1 MPAAHRLVLTVPEL
15 ALLLSLTGTE
25 LPPGFVTPA
34 DGPAPDAEEG
44 QAAEGLASEAE
55 EGLRR
60 RGLLDGD
67 RAPVAAVMVILAVLG
82 GPEKTVRGAA
92 ALHVL
97 AGGLGAS
104 LRLLAGDEV
113 ELSLFPAWEF
123 DAELRRAVLPLG

>member
-15 ALLLSLTGTE
+15 ALLLSLTGAE

-34 DGPAPDAEEG
+34 AGPA
-44 QAAEGLASEAE
+44 QTAE

-67 RAPVAAVMVILAVLG
+67 RAPVAAAMVILAVLG

-92 ALHVL
+92 ALHAL

>member
-1 MPAAHRLVLTVPEL
+1 MREPAAG
-15 ALLLSLTGTE
+15 SLPRRSPDAAE
-25 LPPGFVTPA
+25 RLPPDAA
-34 DGPAPDAEEG
+34 D
-44 QAAEGLASEAE
+44 GLASDAE

-82 GPEKTVRGAA
+82 GPEKTVRGPA
-92 ALHVL
+92 ALHAL